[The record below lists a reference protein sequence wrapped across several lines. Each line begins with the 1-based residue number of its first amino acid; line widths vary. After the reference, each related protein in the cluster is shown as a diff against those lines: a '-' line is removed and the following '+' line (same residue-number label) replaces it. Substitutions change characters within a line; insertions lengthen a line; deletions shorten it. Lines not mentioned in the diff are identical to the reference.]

1 MERVETALIQSGEF
15 RLPGR
20 KSLKREENVF
30 QIIAVDA
37 AETPCERPTS

>member
-1 MERVETALIQSGEF
+1 MERVETALIHSGEF

-20 KSLKREENVF
+20 KSLKQEENVF

-37 AETPCERPTS
+37 TETL